1 MEEGDGE
8 LLIPAVLQPVAT
20 LGGPLFSMTG
30 DATSAPGQSQ
40 VATANSF
47 VSGVA
52 VAHSTLSP
60 FFKAGTWLIDVRWRW
75 HFTGTTDVAKNM
87 AIDLVDPDGIFK
99 QMFRSGFFNG
109 AQAHGSTQLTL
120 SFIRDDWYLEARRS
134 ATIAGD
140 VADLS
145 VTFSMIKL
153 G

>member
-8 LLIPAVLQPVAT
+8 LLLPPVLQPVAV
-20 LGGPLFSMTG
+20 LAGPLFSMTG

-40 VATANSF
+40 IATANSF

-60 FFKAGTWLIDVRWRW
+60 FFKAGTWLLDVRWRW
-75 HFTGTTDVAKNM
+75 HFTGTTDVTKKM
-87 AIDLVDPDGIFK
+87 AIDLIDPDGIFK
-99 QMFRSGFFNG
+99 PLFRAGFFNG
-109 AQAHGSTQLTL
+109 AQAHGSTQLTV
-120 SFIRDDWYLEARRS
+120 SFIRDNWYMEASRD

-145 VTFSMIKL
+145 ATFSMLKMA
-153 G
+153 